1 MSTRTTRTTKKN
13 STVPRPI
20 ADHLAELRWRLAI
33 VAIVFVVASS
43 FAYNIRDLLVHVV
56 MSPIGQQKLVYLTPA
71 GGFSFIF
78 SITLYAGVIATAPVL
93 IYNLYRFIAPA
104 LPAHARRYSF
114 RVILASILLLGA
126 GVGFGYFVA
135 IPAALKFLTT
145 FAGTFVQANLT
156 ADSYLS
162 FVVAY
167 LLGLG
172 VLFQL
177 PLLLLFWN
185 WVSPFQKG
193 GLLATQQYVLIG
205 SFIAAAMITPTPDVF
220 NQTLIAM
227 PIIVIYQLGV
237 VAVFMMNR
245 RARSEQRHRS
255 TAPPKT
261 VADTLVKRPAATRPL
276 VLTPAIT
283 PQPAPLLQQSSV
295 ALPPRK
301 GRNFD
306 VVPMRTRTAGRAKP
320 QVSSVSRSSAP
331 RSARSVDGIRRP
343 H

>member
-1 MSTRTTRTTKKN
+1 MSTRTTRTTKTN
-13 STVPRPI
+13 STAARPI

-43 FAYNIRDLLVHVV
+43 FAYNIRDLLVHIV

-78 SITLYAGVIATAPVL
+78 SVTLYAGVIATAPVL

-104 LPAHARRYSF
+104 LPAHARRYSL
-114 RVILASILLLGA
+114 RVILASILLLAA
-126 GVGFGYFVA
+126 GVSFGYFVA

-220 NQTLIAM
+220 NQTLIAL
-227 PIIVIYQLGV
+227 PIILIYQLGV

-245 RARSEQRHRS
+245 RARSGNVAQRRTQ
-255 TAPPKT
+255 TA
-261 VADTLVKRPAATRPL
+261 VARRPL
-276 VLTPAIT
+276 VKPPSISVSASQLPVRHPVRST
-283 PQPAPLLQQSSV
+283 QQST
-295 ALPPRK
+295 PPLDRK
-301 GRNFD
+301 GRSFD
-306 VVPMRTRTAGRAKP
+306 VVPMRTRTLTRVKP
-320 QVSSVSRSSAP
+320 QISAAP
-331 RSARSVDGIRRP
+331 RPGIRRPVRSVDGIRRP
-343 H
+343 L

>member
-1 MSTRTTRTTKKN
+1 MSTRTTRTTKHN
-13 STVPRPI
+13 SNVSRPI
-20 ADHLAELRWRLAI
+20 ADHLAELRWRLAV

-43 FAYNIRDLLVHVV
+43 FAYNIRDWLVHIV

-78 SITLYAGVIATAPVL
+78 SVTLYAGVIATAPVL

-114 RVILASILLLGA
+114 RVILASILLLAA

-220 NQTLIAM
+220 NQTLIAL
-227 PIIVIYQLGV
+227 PIILIYQLGV
-237 VAVFMMNR
+237 AAVFMMNR
-245 RARSEQRHRS
+245 RAKSAGVQRHAS
-255 TAPPKT
+255 PEITIKKP
-261 VADTLVKRPAATRPL
+261 VAKQPTLALPVAPAAVPHP
-276 VLTPAIT
+276 VQ
-283 PQPAPLLQQSSV
+283 QPSQPVRVSE
-295 ALPPRK
+295 RK
-301 GRNFD
+301 GRSFD
-306 VVPMRTRTAGRAKP
+306 VVPMRTRSTARVKP
-320 QVSSVSRSSAP
+320 QVSAAARPGIQRPV
-331 RSARSVDGIRRP
+331 RSVDGIRRP
-343 H
+343 L